1 MRRITLITTGGTMEK
16 EYDERRGV
24 LVNRG
29 SVVDRM
35 LRRLRLADVSIVPME
50 LMHKD
55 SLELTD
61 ADRALIVSAVRTALS
76 NNAGETDDDR
86 RGVVIIHGTDTL
98 CVTGE
103 CLHEQLG
110 ELRWPVVLTGAMR
123 PYELQRSDAVQNL
136 TEALF
141 ATDLLEP
148 GVWVVAHGRALP
160 FPGVVKDRDRGTFV
174 RTDAT
179 ED

>member
-24 LVNRG
+24 LVNKR

-35 LRRLRLADVSIVPME
+35 LRRLRLADVTIVPME

-55 SLELTD
+55 SLELSD
-61 ADRALIVSAVRTALS
+61 DDRGLIVSATRAALS
-76 NNAGETDDDR
+76 NAGGEDDNSR
-86 RGVVIIHGTDTL
+86 RGVVIVHGTDTL
-98 CVTGE
+98 SLTGE

-110 ELRWPVVLTGAMR
+110 EVRWPVVLTGAMR

-141 ATDLLEP
+141 ATDLLDP
-148 GVWVVAHGRALP
+148 GIWAVAHGRALR

-174 RTDAT
+174 SS
-179 ED
+179 

>member
-16 EYDERRGV
+16 EYDERSGA
-24 LVNRG
+24 LVNRR

-35 LRRLRLADVSIVPME
+35 LRRLRLEDVAIVPME

-55 SLELTD
+55 SMELTD
-61 ADRALIVSAVRTALS
+61 EDRSLIVSATKAALA
-76 NNAGETDDDR
+76 NAAGETDASR
-86 RGVVIIHGTDTL
+86 RGVVIVHGTDTL
-98 CVTGE
+98 ATTGE
-103 CLHEQLG
+103 WLHERVAD
-110 ELRWPVVLTGAMR
+110 LRWPVVLTGAMR
-123 PYELQRSDAVQNL
+123 PYELQRSDSVQNL

-148 GVWVVAHGRALP
+148 GVWVVAHGRALR

-174 RTDAT
+174 QA
-179 ED
+179 ES